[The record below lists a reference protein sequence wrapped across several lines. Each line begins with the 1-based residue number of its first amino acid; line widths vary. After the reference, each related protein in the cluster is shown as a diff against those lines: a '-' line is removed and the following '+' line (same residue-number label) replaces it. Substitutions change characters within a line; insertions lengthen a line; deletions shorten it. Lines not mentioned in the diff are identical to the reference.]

1 MPPLIIERP
10 DLQTA
15 AQKIGKVS
23 ITLVCWVIWLYLF
36 VPLVSLAAWAIGA
49 TITYDVIVVQL
60 SMETALERAASYG
73 YIVLV
78 LALIFISWA
87 LYNYLRWRGVDRRS
101 SPEPV
106 SLAELAES
114 FSLAVE
120 RVKELQAAKVAT
132 LTEAELAE
140 MFDRSR
146 EEPQLPPD
154 QSDLE
159 PASSLTR
166 PDKAA

>member
-23 ITLVCWVIWLYLF
+23 VTLVCWVIWLYLF
-36 VPLVSLAAWAIGA
+36 VPLISLAAWAVGA

-60 SMETALERAASYG
+60 SMQTALERAATYG
-73 YIVLV
+73 HIVLV

-106 SLAELAES
+106 NLTELSET
-114 FSLAVE
+114 FSLPVE
-120 RVKELQAAKVAT
+120 RVKELQAAKVVT
-132 LTEAELAE
+132 LTEAELSG
-140 MFDRSR
+140 MFDRSG
-146 EEPQLPPD
+146 EEPQQPPD

-159 PASSLTR
+159 QPSSLSK